1 MAELAP
7 VARRVAASPWRL
19 RWNWAQVGMLGLIGA
34 LGFYVLY
41 PLLLILLGSFNA
53 ARIGQPSV
61 YSLQPWIEAWTTA
74 GLLQSLWNTLAVAFW
89 YQAISFP
96 IGILLAWVLART
108 NVPWARGLEFMFW
121 LSFFVPAL
129 STTLGWMLL
138 LDPRVGVLNQ
148 LAVTQLGVP
157 GGPFNIYSFWGIV
170 WVHLMGHSISL
181 KVMLLTPAFRNMD
194 AALEEAARTSGA
206 SSLVT
211 FLRVTLPVM
220 TPALVIVF
228 MLGVV
233 RLFESFEIELLLGV
247 PFGFYVYS
255 TKIVDLVRDEPPRLA
270 QASAL
275 GSITLLL
282 LLIAAP
288 LQRWLTTRRSYV
300 TVTGRMKPALIDL
313 GAWRRVVF
321 ALVLGVCVLLVVVP
335 IFSVVAGS
343 LMTRF
348 GFFNLAHAWTL
359 DNWART
365 LGDSVFGRSIRNTL
379 VLAFTAAIVSPL
391 LFSLIAYVI
400 VRARHVWGRGLLDVI
415 LWVPSVI
422 PGALA
427 GLGLLWMFLGTPLFS
442 PLYGT
447 IGLLVIAAV
456 MGSITLQTQTLKA
469 ALLQLGA
476 ELEEGARM
484 SGATWLRTYVRIILP
499 LLAPTLVVVA
509 MLQFLFAA
517 NATSSIVLL
526 ATSDTRP
533 LSLLTLDFVREGLRE
548 SAAVTTVIIT
558 GLTIGVALL
567 ARTLGLNL
575 GLRS

>member
-7 VARRVAASPWRL
+7 VARPVAASPWRL
-19 RWNWAQVGMLGLIGA
+19 RWNWPQVGMLALIGA
-34 LGFYVLY
+34 LGFYLIY
-41 PLLLILLGSFNA
+41 PLFLILQGSFNA
-53 ARIGQPSV
+53 ARIGQPPV
-61 YSLQPWIEAWTTA
+61 YSLQPWIEAWGTS
-74 GLLQSLWNTLAVAFW
+74 GLFESIGNTLAVAFW
-89 YQAISFP
+89 YQVISFP
-96 IGILLAWVLART
+96 VGIVLAWVLART
-108 NVPWARGLEFMFW
+108 NIPWARGLEFLFW

-148 LAVTQLGVP
+148 AAVNAFGLSE
-157 GGPFNIYSFWGIV
+157 GPFNVYSFWGII

-194 AALEEAARTSGA
+194 AALEEAGRASGA
-206 SSLVT
+206 SPLVT

-228 MLGVV
+228 MLGLV

-255 TKIVDLVRDEPPRLA
+255 TQIVDLVRDEPPRLA

-300 TVTGRMKPALIDL
+300 TVTGRMRPVLIDL
-313 GAWRRVVF
+313 GRWRWAVF
-321 ALVLGVCVLLVVVP
+321 AVVLGACLLLVAVP
-335 IFSVVAGS
+335 IFAVVAGS

-348 GFFNLAHAWTL
+348 GFFQIAQPWTL
-359 DNWART
+359 ANWERT
-365 LGDSVFGRSIRNTL
+365 LGDSVFARSIRNTL
-379 VLAFTAAIVSPL
+379 VIACSAAVVSPL
-391 LFSLIAYVI
+391 LFSLVAYVI
-400 VRARHVWGRGLLDVI
+400 VRARHGWGRGLLDLIV
-415 LWVPSVI
+415 WVPSVI

-447 IGLLVIAAV
+447 LALLMLAAM
-456 MGSITLQTQTLKA
+456 MGSVTLQTQTLKA
-469 ALLQLGA
+469 ALLQLGP
-476 ELEEGARM
+476 ELEESARM
-484 SGATWLRTYVRIILP
+484 SGASWLRAYVRIVLP

-558 GLTIGVALL
+558 GLTTVMALI

-575 GLRS
+575 GLHS